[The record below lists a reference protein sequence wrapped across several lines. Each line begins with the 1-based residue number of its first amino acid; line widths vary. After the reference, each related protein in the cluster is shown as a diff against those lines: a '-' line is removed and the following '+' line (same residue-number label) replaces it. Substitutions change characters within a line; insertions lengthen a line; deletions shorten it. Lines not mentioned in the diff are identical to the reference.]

1 MHGVSALMLA
11 VINGGMNIRRQKCRI
26 PSRVPAAERKY
37 ICVAATRKSIAP
49 MPVTLKLVMRVVAAM
64 NNRSNIQAYHSAMAQ
79 VKTMLERGIIDE
91 NDIVSIE
98 DKLAQK
104 YELKFG
110 SIYREN
116 DLINLGF
123 RANMSYNQEVI

>member
-1 MHGVSALMLA
+1 MLA

-37 ICVAATRKSIAP
+37 ICVAATEKNTVP
-49 MPVTLKLVMRVVAAM
+49 MPVILKLVIRVVAAM

-79 VKTMLERGIIDE
+79 VKAMLKRGIIEE

-98 DKLAQK
+98 DKLARK
-104 YELKFG
+104 YGLKFG

-116 DLINLGF
+116 DLINLSF
-123 RANMSYNQEVI
+123 RANISHTQEVI